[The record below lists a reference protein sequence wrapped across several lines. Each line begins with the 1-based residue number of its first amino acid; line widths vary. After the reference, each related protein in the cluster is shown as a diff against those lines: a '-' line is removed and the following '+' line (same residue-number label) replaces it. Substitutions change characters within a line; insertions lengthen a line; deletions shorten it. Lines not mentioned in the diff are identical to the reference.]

1 MLREPAFLAG
11 SSAACG
17 ALLLGFCAAL
27 YRRQK
32 QRKELSHY
40 TGESHASGL
49 QELAWEGL
57 RGWGFVGA
65 GPPMTGWAGPEE
77 GPQGTQ
83 SPGVGSAKSGEQV
96 WKGKGGAG
104 GKKDPDLN

>member
-1 MLREPAFLAG
+1 MSPFIFLTPTAFPPAAEPGPEVSEGLAERLAKVLRKPAFLAG

-40 TGESHASGL
+40 TGESHASGHWDPT
-49 QELAWEGL
+49 WEGL
-57 RGWGFVGA
+57 RGKRG
-65 GPPMTGWAGPEE
+65 
-77 GPQGTQ
+77 
-83 SPGVGSAKSGEQV
+83 
-96 WKGKGGAG
+96 
-104 GKKDPDLN
+104 LN